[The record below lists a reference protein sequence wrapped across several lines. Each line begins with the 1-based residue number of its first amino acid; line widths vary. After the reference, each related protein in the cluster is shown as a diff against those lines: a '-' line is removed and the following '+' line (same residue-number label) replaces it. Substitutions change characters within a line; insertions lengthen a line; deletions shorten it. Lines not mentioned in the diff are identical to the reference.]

1 MTNDPE
7 RLSCSE
13 VVGSLLAGV
22 PGVRAVCVFGS
33 AASERMREDSDVDVL
48 VVGDL
53 VDLGA
58 LGLASLEAGRV
69 LDREIDIKYYAS
81 ETFRAERERPGT
93 SYLKRVLAGPTMW
106 LLGSPDGALTA

>member
-1 MTNDPE
+1 MNNPG

-13 VVGSLLAGV
+13 VVGGLLAIV
-22 PGVRAVCVFGS
+22 PGIRAVCVFGS
-33 AASERMREDSDVDVL
+33 AVSGRIREDSDVDVL
-48 VVGDL
+48 VVGDS

-81 ETFRAERERPGT
+81 ETFRAECERPGT

-106 LLGSPDGALTA
+106 LLGSPDGSLAA